1 MLYHTV
7 LLTVLILLIGF
18 ITTFTLFIFNKEVIS
33 MAATAGRVSWDT
45 VGERFWETGV
55 EKGMLYPTIDTAHTG
70 GFTNG
75 VAWSGLTSVSE
86 SPSGAD
92 ANEQYADNIKYLN
105 LRSAEDFGFTIEAF
119 YYPDEFAECDG
130 TKVIGNGGIILRQ
143 QTRGMFGFAYVSRI
157 GNDTE
162 GDDYGNKLHLYYN
175 ATVNPSES
183 QYQTV
188 NDSPEPNTFS
198 WEATTTPQEVGD
210 ITIGG
215 NTVHYRPTAC
225 LVIDVSR
232 FTGGWDNQR
241 VKALTDILWGK
252 DAVNGESATIPRLPS
267 IADVIAIL
275 MDTTADAEI
284 LLYRHS
290 DTMTTA
296 TEGKTIAV
304 QRKFPANAEVAWT
317 SSNTSVATIDSSTGV
332 ISPLTAGSTII
343 TATIT
348 VDSVPYSDTCTVVVT
363 SAS

>member
-1 MLYHTV
+1 
-7 LLTVLILLIGF
+7 
-18 ITTFTLFIFNKEVIS
+18 

-232 FTGGWDNQR
+232 FTGGWDNPR
-241 VKALTDILWGK
+241 VKALTDILWGT
-252 DAVNGESATIPRLPS
+252 DAVQGVSTATIPRLPS

>member
-1 MLYHTV
+1 
-7 LLTVLILLIGF
+7 
-18 ITTFTLFIFNKEVIS
+18 
-33 MAATAGRVSWDT
+33 
-45 VGERFWETGV
+45 
-55 EKGMLYPTIDTAHTG
+55 
-70 GFTNG
+70 
-75 VAWSGLTSVSE
+75 
-86 SPSGAD
+86 
-92 ANEQYADNIKYLN
+92 
-105 LRSAEDFGFTIEAF
+105 
-119 YYPDEFAECDG
+119 
-130 TKVIGNGGIILRQ
+130 
-143 QTRGMFGFAYVSRI
+143 MFGFAYVSRI

-232 FTGGWDNQR
+232 FTGGWDNPR
-241 VKALTDILWGK
+241 VKALTDILWGT
-252 DAVNGESATIPRLPS
+252 DAVQGVSTATIPRLPS

-317 SSNTSVATIDSSTGV
+317 SSNTSVATINSSTGV

>member
-1 MLYHTV
+1 
-7 LLTVLILLIGF
+7 
-18 ITTFTLFIFNKEVIS
+18 
-33 MAATAGRVSWDT
+33 MAATAGRVTWDT
-45 VGERFWETGV
+45 VGERLWETGV
-55 EKGMLYPTIDTAHTG
+55 EKGMLYPTIDTVHAG

-75 VAWSGLTSVSE
+75 VSWSGLTSVSE

-130 TKVIGNGGIILRQ
+130 TKTLADGGIILRQ
-143 QTRGMFGFAYVSRI
+143 QTRAMFGFAYVSRV
-157 GNDTE
+157 GNDTD

-215 NTVHYRPTAC
+215 NTTHYRPTAC
-225 LVIDVSR
+225 LVIDITK
-232 FTGGWDNQR
+232 FNGGWDNAR
-241 VKALTDILWGK
+241 IKALTDILWGK
-252 DAVNGESATIPRLPS
+252 NASGSDPATIPRLPS
-267 IADVIAIL
+267 IADVLAL
-275 MDTTADAEI
+275 LLDTTSDAEI

-290 DTMTTA
+290 DTMTVGDT
-296 TEGKTIAV
+296 KTLGI
-304 QRKFPANAEVAWT
+304 QRKYPSDASVSWS
-317 SSNTSVATIDSSTGV
+317 SSNTTAATVDSSTGV
-332 ISPLTAGSTII
+332 ITASAAGSTII

-348 VDSVPYSDTCTVVVT
+348 VGTGSVPYSDTCTIVVNA
-363 SAS
+363 AS